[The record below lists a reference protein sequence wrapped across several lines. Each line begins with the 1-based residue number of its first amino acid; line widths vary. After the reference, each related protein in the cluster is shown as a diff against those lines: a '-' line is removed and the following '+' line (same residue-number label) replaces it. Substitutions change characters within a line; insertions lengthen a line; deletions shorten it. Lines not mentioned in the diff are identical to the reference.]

1 MDTKRCRHKNH
12 TFVKIIIVIAALY
25 AVGTYFTLSLK
36 LDKAK
41 ARYEQ
46 LRKNHAAVQQD
57 TAELA
62 DVIENG
68 IGSSDAYI
76 IKIARKN
83 GYILPTERVF
93 IDIYGK

>member
-1 MDTKRCRHKNH
+1 M
-12 TFVKIIIVIAALY
+12 
-25 AVGTYFTLSLK
+25 
-36 LDKAK
+36 
-41 ARYEQ
+41 
-46 LRKNHAAVQQD
+46 RKNHAAVQQD